1 MPLPTKNDGEKRG
14 DFVSR
19 CMRDSVIKKEFPDGK
34 QRAAVC
40 YSQYDNK
47 KKPKKKA

>member
-1 MPLPTKNDGEKRG
+1 MPLPTKNKGEKRG
-14 DFVSR
+14 DFVKR
-19 CMRDSVIKKEFPDGK
+19 CMGDSVIKKEFPDGK

-47 KKPKKKA
+47 KKSKKQ